1 VVALELEL
9 VPAILLLAM
18 LCSLATTVGEGE
30 RDAVKYGGAVE
41 TEWRC
46 GRWRFLSLA
55 APLS

>member
-9 VPAILLLAM
+9 VSAILLMVM
-18 LCSLATTVGEGE
+18 LCSLAATVRGGE
-30 RDAVKYGGAVE
+30 RDAEKYGGAVE
-41 TEWRC
+41 TEWRR